1 MFALLLQLLLT
12 SSSHADSNAFEMSV
26 QDYQNPQTPVVVPKG
41 NRNSAQE
48 PYTASKFQGVL
59 KLISKKENV
68 CVIKEAAELY
78 QLDPVMIMGSVIGE
92 HTYNVGAW
100 DIAQEN
106 YLYMVKRWIS
116 RFEDNGID
124 LGKMIKEDKYAQCEQ
139 TTDNNYDLWSCYDA
153 VWKKDSRNP
162 RKGAGNSSIK
172 WTFFNPTGAGY
183 TYGFGQLGPER
194 ALMVTD
200 LVNKVSGFDLLT
212 VDQPPAI
219 YDAILNPQ
227 ISIHYVAAT
236 NRTAIDLYKKYA
248 NFDISQNPGIVA
260 TLYNLGKEYE
270 KAENLYKRTMKN
282 LTEKG
287 ESTYPTVN
295 YYGWLINDKE
305 DVIRSTYEQAIIK
318 AGCQ

>member
-1 MFALLLQLLLT
+1 MLALMLQLILSGLV
-12 SSSHADSNAFEMSV
+12 HADANSFQLSV
-26 QDYQNPQTPVVVPKG
+26 DEYLNPETPVIVPKG
-41 NRNSAQE
+41 NRNNAQE
-48 PYTASKFQGVL
+48 SYKESKFTGVL
-59 KLISKKENV
+59 KLISKKENI

-78 QLDPVMIMGSVIGE
+78 QLDPVTIMGSIIGE

-116 RFEDNGID
+116 RFEGNGLD
-124 LGKMIKEDKYAQCEQ
+124 LGAMIQESKYAQCEQ
-139 TTDNNYDLWSCYDA
+139 TTDNNYDLWSCYDS

-162 RKGAGNSSIK
+162 RKGGSNSSIK
-172 WTFFNPTGAGY
+172 WTFFNPTGSGY

-200 LVNKVSGFDLLT
+200 VVNSVSGFELLT
-212 VDQPPAI
+212 VTNPPAI

-236 NRTAIDLYKKYA
+236 NRTAIDIYKKHA

-270 KAENLYKRTMKN
+270 KAEKLYNRTLKS

-287 ESTYPTVN
+287 ESTYPSVN
-295 YYGWLINDKE
+295 YYGWLINNKE
-305 DVIRSTYEQAIIK
+305 DTIRATYENAIVK